1 MSMKFQL
8 ECGVSVM
15 EHVRDLELS
24 RRLFLK
30 GAAAT
35 GTATLTLGGTSVL
48 VWADATV
55 INIVSDGDTNVT
67 DWWTNV
73 LKPQFEAA
81 NPGLSLNVV
90 ITRAD
95 GGNEVVAQRVVAAK
109 KTNADPKIDYFEEFD
124 PRNVPGS
131 GESGAFLSLDEKLI
145 PNLALT
151 SAAGRETPYVIPYRG
166 SQVLLAYDS
175 AKVSTAP
182 KTWDELVAWIKANPG
197 QFIYGRPDKGGS
209 GKNFVVRAIH
219 EANGRNPDLFKNDN
233 FNAEQAQKLFA
244 PGWQILADLQP
255 SLYDKGAYPAGNNP
269 TLQLYASGAVS
280 MISAWSDMAL
290 QGIAQGVL
298 PPTTKLVQLT
308 DLGLCGGY
316 AWSSIPA
323 TTTHQ
328 DAVLKLANFMLM
340 PEIQEKM
347 MADFG
352 AFPGIEWKHLSPKLT
367 EQYKDIITSSVP
379 SFPGGDWTAA
389 LNDGW
394 YANVA
399 TSLARG

>member
-1 MSMKFQL
+1 MNHL
-8 ECGVSVM
+8 
-15 EHVRDLELS
+15 RDLDLS
-24 RRLFLK
+24 RRIFLK
-30 GAAAT
+30 GSAATAAAT
-35 GTATLTLGGTSVL
+35 LTFAGSSVL
-48 VWADATV
+48 AFADATV

-67 DWWTNV
+67 DWWTNT

-81 NPGLSLNVV
+81 NADLSLNVV

-109 KTNADPKIDYFEEFD
+109 QASADPKIDYFEEFD

-131 GESGAFLSLDEKLI
+131 AEADAFLKIDEKLI
-145 PNLALT
+145 PNLAMT
-151 SAAGRETPYVIPYRG
+151 SPAGRETPYIIPYRG

-175 AKVSTAP
+175 AKVTTAP
-182 KTWDELVAWIKANPG
+182 KTWPNLVAWIKANPG

-233 FNAEQAQKLFA
+233 FDAAQAKKLFQ
-244 PGWQILADLQP
+244 PGWDILADLQP
-255 SLYDKGAYPAGNNP
+255 ALYDKGAYPAGNNP
-269 TLQLYASGAVS
+269 TLQLYASGAVT
-280 MISAWSDMAL
+280 MITAWSDMAL

-298 PPTTKLVQLT
+298 PPSTKLVQLT
-308 DLGLCGGY
+308 DLGFCGGY
-316 AWSSIPA
+316 AWSSIPS
-323 TTTHQ
+323 TTTRQ
-328 DAVLKLANFMLM
+328 DAVLKLANFMLT
-340 PEIQEKM
+340 PEIQERM
-347 MADFG
+347 IADFG
-352 AFPGIEWKHLSPKLT
+352 AFPGIEWKHLSPALAQK
-367 EQYKDIITSSVP
+367 YKDIIASSVP

-399 TSLARG
+399 TTLARG